1 MFSERAVSAPVA
13 VVREAH
19 APDALVLD
27 AASDFE
33 TLDPAVA
40 EDLGLLVDGLEP
52 HRYPAAWV
60 PEDAPALLAQYA
72 GGDFT
77 IGAPGDGSVVWTR
90 QTVPPTVLVKPR
102 IEGSPDSF
110 VDFLLAD
117 ALVCLGLDV
126 AVPGVEN
133 GGEGAV
139 ETGGPGAPPPTSP
152 PPEHF
157 LGFFREH
164 YPDLAAA
171 TPLDPAGTYQLAAAL
186 YDAWLGLHTR
196 DVFAAWVGGDAGGGE
211 GDGNGDLAPLGDAW
225 QDAGD
230 RLEGRLDGLAGEVA
244 RGETDFPDA
253 AELACAAVKHA
264 LELPAPYAALDT
276 EAYRN
281 RGAPFAVKWAEKT
294 FEALD

>member
-1 MFSERAVSAPVA
+1 MFAERSLSPAVRAV
-13 VVREAH
+13 RERH
-19 APDALVLD
+19 APDALVLETE
-27 AASDFE
+27 SDFE

-40 EDLGLLVDGLEP
+40 EDLGLLVDRLEP
-52 HRYPAAWV
+52 HAYPAAWL
-60 PEDAPALLAQYA
+60 PDDAPALLQQYA
-72 GGDFT
+72 SSDFT

-90 QTVPPTVLVKPR
+90 QTEPPTVLVKPR
-102 IEGSPDSF
+102 VEGSPESF
-110 VDFLLAD
+110 VDFLVAD
-117 ALVCLGLDV
+117 ALVELGLDV
-126 AVPGVEN
+126 PVPGVA
-133 GGEGAV
+133 GGSGDDAPV
-139 ETGGPGAPPPTSP
+139 ATGGPGSPPPADR

-164 YPDLAAA
+164 YPALADA

-196 DVFAAWVGGDAGGGE
+196 EVFAEWVDGEEEGAGS
-211 GDGNGDLAPLGDAW
+211 DGLAQLGDAW

-276 EAYRN
+276 EAYEN

-294 FEALD
+294 FDALE

>member
-1 MFSERAVSAPVA
+1 MFSERALSAPVET
-13 VVREAH
+13 VRERH

-27 AASDFE
+27 TESDFE

-40 EDLGLLVDGLEP
+40 EDLGLLVDRLEP
-52 HRYPAAWV
+52 HRYPAAWL
-60 PEDAPALLAQYA
+60 PDDAPALLSQYA
-72 GGDFT
+72 SSDFT

-90 QTVPPTVLVKPR
+90 QTEPATVLVKPR
-102 IEGSPDSF
+102 IEGSPNAF

-117 ALVCLGLDV
+117 AFVELGLDV
-126 AVPGVEN
+126 TVPGVEED
-133 GGEGAV
+133 GVDA
-139 ETGGPGAPPPTSP
+139 GGPGSPPPTSP

-164 YPDLAAA
+164 YPDLANA

-196 DVFAAWVGGDAGGGE
+196 DVFAEWVGADGE
-211 GDGNGDLAPLGDAW
+211 GGKGADDDLAHLGDAW

-294 FEALD
+294 FEALE

>member
-1 MFSERAVSAPVA
+1 MFSERALSPA
-13 VVREAH
+13 VEAVREAH
-19 APDALVLD
+19 APEALVLD
-27 AASDFE
+27 VETDFE

-40 EDLGLLVDGLEP
+40 EDLGLLVDRLQP
-52 HRYPAAWV
+52 HSYPSSWLPA
-60 PEDAPALLAQYA
+60 DSPALLSQYA
-72 GGDFT
+72 GSEFT
-77 IGAPGDGSVVWTR
+77 IGAPGDGSIAWTR
-90 QTVPPTVLVKPR
+90 QTEPPVVLVKPR

-117 ALVCLGLDV
+117 ALVSLGLDV
-126 AVPGVEN
+126 SVPGAE
-133 GGEGAV
+133 GESV
-139 ETGGPGAPPPTSP
+139 ETGGPGLPPATSQ

-157 LGFFREH
+157 LGFFRGH
-164 YPDLAAA
+164 YPELADA
-171 TPLDPAGTYQLAAAL
+171 TPLGPAGTYQLAAAL

-196 DVFAAWVGGDAGGGE
+196 DVFGEWVDGSGSERAA
-211 GDGNGDLAPLGDAW
+211 LGDAW

-244 RGETDFPDA
+244 RGETEFPDA

-294 FEALD
+294 FDALE

>member
-1 MFSERAVSAPVA
+1 MFSERALSAPVA
-13 VVREAH
+13 AVRERH
-19 APDALVLD
+19 APDAQILD
-27 AASDFE
+27 TEQDFE

-40 EDLGLLVDGLEP
+40 EDLGLLVDRLEP
-52 HRYPAAWV
+52 HRYPAAWL
-60 PEDAPALLAQYA
+60 PPDSPALLEQYA
-72 GGDFT
+72 SSDFT

-90 QTVPPTVLVKPR
+90 QTEPPTILVKPR
-102 IEGSPDSF
+102 IEGSPESF
-110 VDFLLAD
+110 VDFLLAH
-117 ALVCLGLDV
+117 ALVQLGLDV
-126 AVPGVEN
+126 SVPGVED
-133 GGEGAV
+133 GGASGDGAV
-139 ETGGPGAPPPTSP
+139 ETGGPGSPPSTSP

-164 YPDLAAA
+164 YPALADA

-196 DVFAAWVGGDAGGGE
+196 DVFAEWVGADDE
-211 GDGNGDLAPLGDAW
+211 DLSKLGDAW

-230 RLEGRLDGLAGEVA
+230 RLEGRLDGLPGEVA

-294 FEALD
+294 FDALE

>member
-1 MFSERAVSAPVA
+1 MFGERALSPA
-13 VVREAH
+13 VRAVRERH

-27 AASDFE
+27 TEADFE

-40 EDLGLLVDGLEP
+40 EDLGLLVDRLEP
-52 HRYPAAWV
+52 HAYPAAWL
-60 PEDAPALLAQYA
+60 PDDAPALLRQYA
-72 GGDFT
+72 SSDFT

-90 QTVPPTVLVKPR
+90 QTEPPTVLVKPR
-102 IEGSPDSF
+102 VEGSPDSF
-110 VDFLLAD
+110 VDFLVSD
-117 ALVCLGLDV
+117 ALVELGLDV
-126 AVPGVEN
+126 AVPGVAAGSADEA
-133 GGEGAV
+133 AV
-139 ETGGPGAPPPTSP
+139 PSGRPGSPPPSDR

-164 YPDLAAA
+164 YPELAAV

-196 DVFAAWVGGDAGGGE
+196 DVFAAWVGSEEE
-211 GDGNGDLAPLGDAW
+211 GLAQLGAAW

-294 FEALD
+294 FDALK

>member
-1 MFSERAVSAPVA
+1 MFSERTLSGAVET
-13 VVREAH
+13 VRAAH
-19 APDALVLD
+19 APEVLVFD
-27 AASDFE
+27 TESDFE

-40 EDLGLLVDGLEP
+40 EDLGLLVDRLEP
-52 HRYPAAWV
+52 HRYPAAWL
-60 PEDAPALLAQYA
+60 PDDAPALLSQYA
-72 GGDFT
+72 SSDFT

-90 QTVPPTVLVKPR
+90 QTEPATVLVKPR
-102 IEGSPDSF
+102 IEGSPDAF

-117 ALVCLGLDV
+117 AFVELGLDV
-126 AVPGVEN
+126 TVPGVEED
-133 GGEGAV
+133 GVDA
-139 ETGGPGAPPPTSP
+139 GGPGSPPPTSP

-164 YPDLAAA
+164 YPELADA

-196 DVFAAWVGGDAGGGE
+196 DVFAEWVEADGEDGDS
-211 GDGNGDLAPLGDAW
+211 DGLAHLGTAW

-294 FEALD
+294 FDALE